1 MPESTFTVVDLPAP
15 LGPSK
20 PNIPFEI
27 VIETSFKACTPFG
40 YVLDKLLKENDNYT
54 DFAKVFFFKNAILI
68 QKQSKEFEKYPENQ
82 LFYTLEEMNKYSN
95 RIKTKDG
102 VIKQ

>member
-1 MPESTFTVVDLPAP
+1 MNGDPN
-15 LGPSK
+15 LGK
-20 PNIPFEI
+20 EKNIVTYFSRLVHVTNRE
-27 VIETSFKACTPFG
+27 F
-40 YVLDKLLKENDNYT
+40 VLDKLLKENDNYT